1 MFCVKKMKEQ
11 CVTFCFIKLDAKV
24 SPISSGKEWLFC
36 AELSSLL
43 SKLIFTHI
51 VSCWS
56 SIHETVGKKHEI
68 IIRNWTDEL
77 SHKLSNNLRIRIL
90 ENEKFLRLFTWD
102 FID

>member
-1 MFCVKKMKEQ
+1 MKEQ

-56 SIHETVGKKHEI
+56 SIHETVGKKT
-68 IIRNWTDEL
+68 RNYNQ
-77 SHKLSNNLRIRIL
+77 KLNGRVASQIVEQFKN
-90 ENEKFLRLFTWD
+90 
-102 FID
+102 